1 MKTSKLAATLGIALA
16 LITVESC
23 SLSIDGKTIK
33 PSNKYVTKKIELS
46 DIGSIKSS
54 TSIDVIYTQSSGKT
68 YAEIYAPDNI
78 IPYVKVHQNGDKL
91 EVGYN
96 FPKGESLSIRG
107 KYECEVKV
115 FAPEVTAFATS
126 SPSDITLASPLK
138 TNKDVTLTTS
148 SSGDIDAGRIQCKN
162 LNIQTSSSGDI
173 AIKDVT
179 CHVLEASTSSSGDL
193 KIDEARCNEANL
205 HSSSSGDCQI
215 QSLSC
220 AGSVQALTGSSGD
233 IRLSGQCATA
243 EYSSQSSGSIYAQD
257 LKAAQVSASA
267 SSGGDI
273 LCHAT
278 ESLSVSTSSGGEIR
292 YAGNPRQ
299 VTGKSEN
306 VSKL

>member
-54 TSIDVIYTQSSGKT
+54 TSIDVIYTQTSGKT

-126 SPSDITLASPLK
+126 SSSDITLASPLK
-138 TNKDVTLTTS
+138 TDKDVTLTTS

-162 LNIQTSSSGDI
+162 LSIKNIQ
-173 AIKDVT
+173 
-179 CHVLEASTSSSGDL
+179 
-193 KIDEARCNEANL
+193 
-205 HSSSSGDCQI
+205 
-215 QSLSC
+215 
-220 AGSVQALTGSSGD
+220 
-233 IRLSGQCATA
+233 
-243 EYSSQSSGSIYAQD
+243 
-257 LKAAQVSASA
+257 
-267 SSGGDI
+267 
-273 LCHAT
+273 
-278 ESLSVSTSSGGEIR
+278 
-292 YAGNPRQ
+292 
-299 VTGKSEN
+299 
-306 VSKL
+306 

>member
-1 MKTSKLAATLGIALA
+1 M
-16 LITVESC
+16 
-23 SLSIDGKTIK
+23 
-33 PSNKYVTKKIELS
+33 
-46 DIGSIKSS
+46 
-54 TSIDVIYTQSSGKT
+54 
-68 YAEIYAPDNI
+68 
-78 IPYVKVHQNGDKL
+78 
-91 EVGYN
+91 
-96 FPKGESLSIRG
+96 
-107 KYECEVKV
+107 
-115 FAPEVTAFATS
+115 TAFATS
-126 SPSDITLASPLK
+126 SSSDITLASPLK
-138 TNKDVTLTTS
+138 TDKDVTLTTS

-162 LNIQTSSSGDI
+162 LSIKTSSSGDI

-179 CHVLEASTSSSGDL
+179 CRVLEASTSSSGDL
-193 KIDEARCNEANL
+193 KIDDAHCNEANL

-299 VTGKSEN
+299 VTG
-306 VSKL
+306 

>member
-54 TSIDVIYTQSSGKT
+54 TSIDVIYTQTSSKT

-91 EVGYN
+91 EVSYN

-126 SPSDITLASPLK
+126 SSSDITLASPLK
-138 TNKDVTLTTS
+138 TDKDVTLTTS
-148 SSGDIDAGRIQCKN
+148 SSGD
-162 LNIQTSSSGDI
+162 
-173 AIKDVT
+173 
-179 CHVLEASTSSSGDL
+179 L
-193 KIDEARCNEANL
+193 KIDDAHCNEANL

>member
-1 MKTSKLAATLGIALA
+1 M
-16 LITVESC
+16 
-23 SLSIDGKTIK
+23 
-33 PSNKYVTKKIELS
+33 
-46 DIGSIKSS
+46 
-54 TSIDVIYTQSSGKT
+54 
-68 YAEIYAPDNI
+68 
-78 IPYVKVHQNGDKL
+78 
-91 EVGYN
+91 
-96 FPKGESLSIRG
+96 
-107 KYECEVKV
+107 
-115 FAPEVTAFATS
+115 TAFATS
-126 SPSDITLASPLK
+126 SSSDITLASPLK
-138 TNKDVTLTTS
+138 TDKDVTLTTS
-148 SSGDIDAGRIQCKN
+148 SSGDIDASRIQCKN
-162 LNIQTSSSGDI
+162 LSIKTSSSGDI
-173 AIKDVT
+173 AIENVT
-179 CHVLEASTSSSGDL
+179 CRVLEASTSSSGDL
-193 KIDEARCNEANL
+193 KIDDVRCNEACL

-220 AGSVQALTGSSGD
+220 AGNVQALTGSSGD

-257 LKAAQVSASA
+257 LKAAQVSA